1 MTATHPLPLDGPGL
15 GAPLGLYS
23 TAYVAPPGH
32 RLMAI
37 AGQLSVDASGV
48 SVRGDFEEQFAL
60 VMENMATVLRAAGA
74 DMRAV
79 MKFTTYLVDP
89 ATIDPFYEI
98 RTRLWPKH
106 FPYGDY
112 PPNTLL
118 VVRALTRPEFLIEIE
133 ALAAIP

>member
-1 MTATHPLPLDGPGL
+1 MTATYPLPLDGPGL
-15 GAPLGLYS
+15 GSPLGLYS

-32 RLMAI
+32 RLLAI
-37 AGQLSVDASGV
+37 AGQLSVDPAGR
-48 SVRGDFEEQFAL
+48 SVHGTFEEQFTL
-60 VMENMATVLRAAGA
+60 VMENMATVLCAAGV

-98 RTRLWPKH
+98 RARLWPRH
-106 FPYGDY
+106 FPDGDY